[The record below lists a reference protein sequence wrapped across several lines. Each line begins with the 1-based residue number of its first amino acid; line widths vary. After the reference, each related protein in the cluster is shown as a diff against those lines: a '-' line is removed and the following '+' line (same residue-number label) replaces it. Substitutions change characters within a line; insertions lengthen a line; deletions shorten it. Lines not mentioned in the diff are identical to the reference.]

1 MNSKNGKPLPVSA
14 PEVER
19 LSLLLRR
26 GLQQECDGGLQRT
39 GNDRGGLRLL
49 PYGQVASTGSLGQ
62 PVQWSGEMHDEEPVL
77 AYYNYRFYNPKDGR
91 WINRDPIAEQGGLN
105 LYCFLINYPPSI
117 DYLGKIA
124 IVLVI
129 PLTITAA
136 EATAYAAIAAA
147 GICLSNSYCSKLATA
162 AFVAPILA
170 AVAAAK
176 AISSTICSIRCRF
189 GNHGAH
195 HSFRANRIGI
205 PSSIRCW
212 KRHLQSNCWISG
224 ASGSNFGTIRIPY
237 GDCYKNRNGNPP
249 ERWSRVII
257 TYTF

>member
-1 MNSKNGKPLPVSA
+1 MDFNKNVTEVFNAQGTIAAAYDYSPMDRWLPRAASSSPSNGPA
-14 PEVER
+14 RCTTKNPPWPIIITAFTPPKTADGSTATP
-19 LSLLLRR
+19 SL
-26 GLQQECDGGLQRT
+26 
-39 GNDRGGLRLL
+39 
-49 PYGQVASTGSLGQ
+49 
-62 PVQWSGEMHDEEPVL
+62 
-77 AYYNYRFYNPKDGR
+77 
-91 WINRDPIAEQGGLN
+91 NRGGLN

-249 ERWSRVII
+249 GRWSRVII
-257 TYTF
+257 TYPF